1 MPKATIQFKKLLP
14 GILILASL
22 SGCSLLSESLFSK
35 SEETTAPRA
44 HSTDGSFTVYLQK
57 GGLGG
62 AEFEQY
68 KLLPI
73 GVFVECGKVVKG
85 RFNAE
90 YQKIIAVDPDTLNAL
105 RSHVAL
111 YIQSHGMLSK
121 ADVDEPGSGS
131 GFTDSGRC
139 EVMLSSSEDSVVLE
153 TSVNWV
159 ERARSKASRELR
171 ALIEE
176 IRDVPEKVLCGNQSF
191 YGLNRK

>member
-1 MPKATIQFKKLLP
+1 MPKATIQIKKLLP
-14 GILILASL
+14 GIFILASL
-22 SGCSLLSESLFSK
+22 SGCSLLSESVFSK
-35 SEETTAPRA
+35 SEETTLPRA
-44 HSTDGSFTVYLQK
+44 HTTDGSFTVYLQK
-57 GGLGG
+57 GGLGDT
-62 AEFEQY
+62 EFEQY

-90 YQKIIAVDPDTLNAL
+90 YQKIIEVHPDTLNAL
-105 RSHVAL
+105 RSNVSSYVQAHAK
-111 YIQSHGMLSK
+111 LSK
-121 ADVDEPGSGS
+121 DDVDAPGSGS

-139 EVMLSSSEDSVVLE
+139 EVMLSSSGDSVIVE

-159 ERARSKASRELR
+159 QSARTRASRELR

-176 IRDVPEKVLCGNQSF
+176 IRDLPENSLCGNRSF